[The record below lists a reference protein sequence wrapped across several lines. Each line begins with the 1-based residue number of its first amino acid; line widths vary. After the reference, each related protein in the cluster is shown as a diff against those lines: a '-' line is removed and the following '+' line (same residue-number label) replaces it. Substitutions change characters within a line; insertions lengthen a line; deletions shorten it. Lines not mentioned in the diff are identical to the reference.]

1 MKHLAFI
8 LIVAVSCMIASCG
21 NSSKSEKTDANEAV
35 QLTKEEA
42 QAKISDDTSGK
53 LTVIDFNATW
63 CGPCRAFAPIFEEAQ
78 ATFADSFEFKSI
90 DIDNN
95 QELAQKYNV
104 EAIPCIVVL
113 DAAGN
118 EVARNVGFM
127 EKEEFT
133 NFLNEAQNKK

>member
-21 NSSKSEKTDANEAV
+21 NSAKSEKADANEAV

-42 QAKISDDTSGK
+42 QAKISDATSGK
-53 LTVIDFNATW
+53 HTVIDFNATW

>member
-42 QAKISDDTSGK
+42 QAKISDATAAK

>member
-42 QAKISDDTSGK
+42 QAKISDAISGK

>member
-42 QAKISDDTSGK
+42 QAKISDATSGK

-90 DIDNN
+90 DIDNS
-95 QELAQKYNV
+95 Q
-104 EAIPCIVVL
+104 
-113 DAAGN
+113 
-118 EVARNVGFM
+118 
-127 EKEEFT
+127 
-133 NFLNEAQNKK
+133 

>member
-42 QAKISDDTSGK
+42 QAKISDATSGN

>member
-1 MKHLAFI
+1 M
-8 LIVAVSCMIASCG
+8 
-21 NSSKSEKTDANEAV
+21 
-35 QLTKEEA
+35 
-42 QAKISDDTSGK
+42 
-53 LTVIDFNATW
+53 
-63 CGPCRAFAPIFEEAQ
+63 RAFAPIFEEAQ

>member
-42 QAKISDDTSGK
+42 QAKISDATSGK

-133 NFLNEAQNKK
+133 NFLNETQNKK

>member
-21 NSSKSEKTDANEAV
+21 NSAKSEKADANEAV

-42 QAKISDDTSGK
+42 QAKISDATSGK

-133 NFLNEAQNKK
+133 GFLNEAQNKK